1 MCVVSAAASEPV
13 QEHLGAS
20 SAILHT
26 QRGQSEHLGDFHC
39 VHTHFMLILFRPCL
53 LSFTCEPAL
62 GNCMW
67 YLAQVVHRALYFGS
81 NELISPSRAFPPH
94 CGLPF
99 PAQILLRFDFFSS

>member
-1 MCVVSAAASEPV
+1 M
-13 QEHLGAS
+13 
-20 SAILHT
+20 
-26 QRGQSEHLGDFHC
+26 
-39 VHTHFMLILFRPCL
+39 
-53 LSFTCEPAL
+53 SFICEPAL

-99 PAQILLRFDFFSS
+99 PAQILLRFDFFSSWEMYELTLVMPPGQTPNLQGDDNLIGES